1 LTHSAVLVGVVMA
14 AHGVSGE
21 VKVKSFTADP
31 VALGSYGPLFSES
44 GREFGID
51 SIRQHRGDEL
61 ILRLSGVESRNAAEQ
76 LKGFRLYVPRA
87 ALPEPA
93 PREYYHADLIGL
105 RAENREGNVIGRV
118 SAVLNHG
125 GGDILEITRSDGE
138 TELIPFSDA
147 HVPVVDFSAGRVVID
162 SRSD

>member
-1 LTHSAVLVGVVMA
+1 MA

-31 VALGSYGPLFSES
+31 MALAAYGPLSSES

-51 SIRQHRGDEL
+51 SLRHHRGDEL
-61 ILRLSGVESRNAAEQ
+61 ILRFSGVTTRNAAEQ
-76 LKGFRLYVPRA
+76 LKSCRLYVPRN

-105 RAENREGNVIGRV
+105 RADNNEGNEIGRV
-118 SAVLNHG
+118 SAVLNYG
-125 GGDILEITRSDGE
+125 AGDILEITRSDGE

-147 HVPVVDFSAGRVVID
+147 HVPVVDFAAGRVVID
-162 SRSD
+162 SRVD

>member
-1 LTHSAVLVGVVMA
+1 MIA

-31 VALGSYGPLFSES
+31 MALGRYGRLASES

-51 SIRQHRGDEL
+51 TIRPHRAGEL
-61 ILRLSGVESRNAAEQ
+61 ILRLSGVDTRNAAEQ
-76 LKGFRLYVPRA
+76 LKGCRLYIPRT

-105 RAENREGNVIGRV
+105 RADNSLGSEIGRV
-118 SAVLNHG
+118 SAVLNYG
-125 GGDILEITRSDGE
+125 AGDILEITRSDGE

-147 HVPVVDFSAGRVVID
+147 HVPVVDFAAGRVVID
-162 SRSD
+162 SRIE